1 MSHRIG
7 IAAERFAARD
17 DPRSTGYGAPV
28 VVLVVLVALLV
39 LVALYVL
46 LTYNRLIALRNN
58 VDNSWAQ
65 VDVALKMR
73 HDLVPNLAET
83 VQGYAAHERSTI
95 EQVTEARAA
104 ALAAPDQAGAAL
116 GAAEVSLGQGIGRL
130 LAVAE
135 AYPDLKAST
144 NFLALQQQLSS
155 IESQIQIARRVYND
169 TVETYL
175 TKVQRVPSNFVASAF
190 GFGSREF
197 FKAPVEA
204 LNVPAVSIDAPAGS

>member
-1 MSHRIG
+1 MPGRGSHG
-7 IAAERFAARD
+7 AFAAR
-17 DPRSTGYGAPV
+17 YGAPV
-28 VVLVVLVALLV
+28 IALIVLVVLLLLV
-39 LVALYVL
+39 GLYVL
-46 LTYNRLIALRNN
+46 LTYNGLVGLRNN
-58 VDNSWAQ
+58 VSNSWAQ

-83 VQGYAAHERSTI
+83 VKAYAAHEAGTF
-95 EQVTEARAA
+95 EAVTQARNAA
-104 ALAAPDQAGAAL
+104 VAAPDEAGPQL
-116 GAAEVSLGQGIGRL
+116 GAAEASLGQGIGRL
-130 LAVAE
+130 LAIAE

-175 TKVQRVPSNFVASAF
+175 TKIQRVPSNLVAGAF
-190 GFGSREF
+190 GFQPREF

-204 LNVPAVSIDAPAGS
+204 TSAPVVDVSAPGA